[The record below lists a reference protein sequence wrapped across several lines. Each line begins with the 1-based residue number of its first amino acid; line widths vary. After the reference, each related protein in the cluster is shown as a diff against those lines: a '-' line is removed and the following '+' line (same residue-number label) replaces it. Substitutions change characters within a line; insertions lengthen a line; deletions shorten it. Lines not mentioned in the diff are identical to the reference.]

1 MAEIWSIKDHEFFGF
16 NRILVY
22 LFDCFFNHF
31 CRKKDRDTSLKG
43 RGATGTPGPPSFTLA
58 LKKFLSSLI
67 RAVPIGYSQ
76 S

>member
-1 MAEIWSIKDHEFFGF
+1 MNFWILARCWFICVFFF
-16 NRILVY
+16 L
-22 LFDCFFNHF
+22 NHF
-31 CRKKDRDTSLKG
+31 CRKKDRDTSHKG
-43 RGATGTPGPPSFTLA
+43 RGATGTPGPPSFALA